1 MHSVVIELLRKASF
15 KWIKE
20 HGSIYRVWFTL
31 RPMVVIA
38 APELL
43 EVFIVNNIIEIKIIT
58 IIHEQIANFDEQH
71 ADHQSNRVRLF
82 HSSTRQKF
90 GRC

>member
-1 MHSVVIELLRKASF
+1 MLIMMEICSALLHSVVIELLRKASF

-20 HGSIYRVWFTL
+20 YGSIYRVWFTL

-43 EVFIVNNIIEIKIIT
+43 GAFIPILTSNTLITKAIEYDCFVPLLGKSMAVAKG
-58 IIHEQIANFDEQH
+58 E
-71 ADHQSNRVRLF
+71 
-82 HSSTRQKF
+82 
-90 GRC
+90 